1 MKNTNYQLLKEIF
14 QLEELKVIKANKK
27 RFVKAVCNMDLEA
40 LSNLL
45 EDNITYQGISKTLF
59 LQKLKQIFIV
69 FKKEDTRLLA
79 YQSKCCSNEC
89 VNLNN
94 KGVCFVGDNS
104 GRHLNL
110 IIEAD
115 TNDIIT
121 NIYNCH
127 AFCTKENVDKT
138 SGALNITT
146 FYDESVE
153 IEPIPITSYTHAKI
167 KYVSGENQ
175 PIKELMPLINKEE
188 VAEWLITYKPVFE
201 TSEYPFSLFENRI
214 EFMNVYNGF
223 KELFELLE
231 LEALAAGAIK
241 DFEKVELNEK
251 EQLLK
256 WLEQYNTLYINLD
269 KGYKLEEFRDAYIDN
284 TEVLSKYINNSL
296 TINVLKNV
304 IHFIALFKIHYI
316 IREF

>member
-1 MKNTNYQLLKEIF
+1 MKNPNYQLLKEIF

-27 RFVKAVCNMDLEA
+27 RFVKAVCNMDIEA
-40 LSNLL
+40 LQNIL
-45 EDNITYQGISKTLF
+45 ENNITYQGTSKAIF
-59 LQKLKQIFIV
+59 LQKLKQIFIE
-69 FKKEDTRLLA
+69 FKEIDTRLLA

-110 IIEAD
+110 IIEANK
-115 TNDIIT
+115 NDFIT

-138 SGALNITT
+138 SGALNITI
-146 FYDESVE
+146 FYDERVE
-153 IEPIPITSYTHAKI
+153 VEHIPITRYNYAKI

-175 PIKELMPLINKEE
+175 PTKELMPLINKEK
-188 VAEWLITYKPVFE
+188 VAEWLITYKSVFE

-256 WLEQYNTLYINLD
+256 WLEQYKTLYINLE
-269 KGYKLEEFRDAYIDN
+269 KGYKLEKFRDAYLDN
-284 TEVLSKYINNSL
+284 TKLLSKYIDNFLS
-296 TINVLKNV
+296 ISVLKNV
-304 IHFIALFKIHYI
+304 IHITALYKIHY
-316 IREF
+316 